1 MSYTFHVPT
10 KVLFGPGMLKKLH
23 EEKLPGKKALVVISN
38 GKSVRANGYLAALE
52 AELDAAGAVHVLF
65 DKIQANP
72 LEPTVQEGVEFGR
85 AQDVDFVVGLGGGSV
100 MDAAKAIAAV
110 IPQTDGGRV
119 WDYMAT
125 GTSGHR
131 PLAIPPLPYIAITT
145 SAGTGSEVD
154 GGAVITSPVTHEKGA
169 FFTKCPDLAIVDPEL
184 MLSVPPAFTAYQGF
198 DALFHNTEGYISKA
212 ANEMGNLVELE
223 AIRLLGKWL
232 PVAVADG
239 SNLEARTHVAF
250 ANTLGGYSM
259 ESSTCTS
266 EHAIEHALS
275 GEHQDLPHGAGL
287 IMISLAYYKTF
298 IDRHDCDAKFVDM
311 ARALGKDG
319 ADKPEDFLN
328 ALAALQKACGVDA
341 LKMSDWGIRREELP
355 GMPALARSAVGA
367 LFSVDPS
374 ELTDDDVLAILEAS
388 WR

>member
-1 MSYTFHVPT
+1 MFTFHVPT
-10 KVLFGPGMLKKLH
+10 KVLFGAGVLKKLH

-38 GKSVRANGYLAALE
+38 GKSTRTNGSLAALE
-52 AELDAAGAVHVLF
+52 AELDAAGVAHVLF

-85 AQDVDFVVGLGGGSV
+85 AEGVDFVIGLGGGSV
-100 MDAAKAIAAV
+100 MDAAKAIAAM
-110 IPQTDGGRV
+110 IPQQGGRV

-125 GTSGHR
+125 GTSEHR
-131 PLAIPPLPYIAITT
+131 PFNAPLLPFVAITT

-154 GGAVITSPVTHEKGA
+154 AGSVITSPVTHEKGA
-169 FFTKCPDLAIVDPEL
+169 FFSQCPALAVVDPAL
-184 MLSVPPAFTAYQGF
+184 MVTVPPKFTAYQGF
-198 DALFHNTEGYISKA
+198 DALFHNTEGYISKFG
-212 ANEMGNLVELE
+212 NEMGAMVELE

-239 SNLEARTHVAF
+239 ANLEARTKVAF

-259 ESSTCTS
+259 DVSTCTS

-287 IMISLAYYKTF
+287 VMISLAYYKTF
-298 IDRHDCDAKFVDM
+298 IDRGDCPEKFVEM
-311 ARALGKDG
+311 ARALGK
-319 ADKPEDFLN
+319 ADATKPADFLD

-341 LKMSDWGIRREELP
+341 LAMSDYGIRPEEFP
-355 GMPALARSAVGA
+355 GMVKLARSAVGM
-367 LFSVDPS
+367 LFSCDPS
-374 ELTDDDVLAILEAS
+374 ELSDDDVLAILRAS
-388 WR
+388 YR

>member
-1 MSYTFHVPT
+1 MFTFDVPT
-10 KVLFGPGMLKKLH
+10 KVLFGAGALKKLH
-23 EEKLPGKKALVVISN
+23 EEKLPGKKALVVVSN
-38 GKSVRANGYLAALE
+38 GKSVKANGYLAALG
-52 AELDAAGAVHVLF
+52 AELDAAGVAHVLF

-85 AQDVDFVVGLGGGSV
+85 AEGVDFVVGLGGGSV
-100 MDAAKAIAAV
+100 MDAAKTIAAM
-110 IPQTDGGRV
+110 IPQRGGRV

-125 GTSGHR
+125 GTSEHR
-131 PLAIPPLPYIAITT
+131 PLCAPLLPFVAITT

-154 GGAVITSPVTHEKGA
+154 AGAVITSPVTHEKGA
-169 FFTKCPDLAIVDPEL
+169 FFSRCPVLAVVDPEL
-184 MLSVPPAFTAYQGF
+184 MLTVPPKFTAYQGF
-198 DALFHNTEGYISKA
+198 DALFHNTEGYISKFG
-212 ANEMGNLVELE
+212 NEMGAMVELE

-239 SNLEARTHVAF
+239 ANLEARTKVAF

-259 ESSTCTS
+259 DVSTCTS

-298 IDRHDCDAKFVDM
+298 VDRGDCPEKFVEM
-311 ARALGKDG
+311 ARALGKAD
-319 ADKPEDFLN
+319 ADKPSDFLD
-328 ALAALQKACGVDA
+328 ALADLQKACGVDA
-341 LKMSDWGIRREELP
+341 LRMSNWGIQREELP
-355 GMPALARSAVGA
+355 GMAPLARKAVGM
-367 LFSVDPS
+367 LFSCDPS
-374 ELTDDDVLAILEAS
+374 ELSDADVLALLEDS

>member
-10 KVLFGPGMLKKLH
+10 KVLFGAGVLKKLH

-38 GKSVRANGYLAALE
+38 GKSTRTNGSLAALE
-52 AELDAAGAVHVLF
+52 AELDAAGVAHVLF

-85 AQDVDFVVGLGGGSV
+85 AEGADFVIGLGGGSV
-100 MDAAKAIAAV
+100 MDAAKAIAAM
-110 IPQTDGGRV
+110 IPQQGGRV

-125 GTSGHR
+125 GTSEHR
-131 PLAIPPLPYIAITT
+131 PFNAPLLPFVAITT

-154 GGAVITSPVTHEKGA
+154 AGSVITSPVTHEKGA
-169 FFTKCPDLAIVDPEL
+169 FFSQCPALAVVDPAL
-184 MLSVPPAFTAYQGF
+184 MVTVPPKFTAYQGF
-198 DALFHNTEGYISKA
+198 DALFHNTEGYISKFG
-212 ANEMGNLVELE
+212 NEMGAMVELE

-239 SNLEARTHVAF
+239 ANLEARTKVAF

-259 ESSTCTS
+259 DVSTCTS

-287 IMISLAYYKTF
+287 VMISLAYYKTF
-298 IDRHDCDAKFVDM
+298 IDRGDCPEKFVEM
-311 ARALGKDG
+311 ARALGK
-319 ADKPEDFLN
+319 ADATKPADFLD

-341 LKMSDWGIRREELP
+341 LAMSDYGIRPEEFP
-355 GMPALARSAVGA
+355 GMVKLARSAVGM
-367 LFSVDPS
+367 LFSCDPS
-374 ELTDDDVLAILEAS
+374 ELSDDDVLAILRAS
-388 WR
+388 YR

>member
-1 MSYTFHVPT
+1 MFTFHVPT
-10 KVLFGPGMLKKLH
+10 KVLFGAGVLKKLH

-38 GKSVRANGYLAALE
+38 GKSTRTNGSLAALE
-52 AELDAAGAVHVLF
+52 AELDAAGVAHVLF

-85 AQDVDFVVGLGGGSV
+85 AEGADFVIGLGGGSV
-100 MDAAKAIAAV
+100 MDAAKAIAAM
-110 IPQTDGGRV
+110 IPQQGGRV

-125 GTSGHR
+125 GTSEHR
-131 PLAIPPLPYIAITT
+131 PFNAPLLPFVAITT

-154 GGAVITSPVTHEKGA
+154 AGSVITSPVTHEKGA
-169 FFTKCPDLAIVDPEL
+169 FFSQCPALAVVDPEL
-184 MLSVPPAFTAYQGF
+184 MLTVPPKFTAYQGF
-198 DALFHNTEGYISKA
+198 DALFHNTEGYISKFG
-212 ANEMGNLVELE
+212 NEMGAMVELE

-239 SNLEARTHVAF
+239 KNLEARTKVAF

-259 ESSTCTS
+259 DVSTCTS

-287 IMISLAYYKTF
+287 VMISLAYYKTF
-298 IDRHDCDAKFVDM
+298 IDRGDCPEKFVEM
-311 ARALGKDG
+311 ARALGK
-319 ADKPEDFLN
+319 ADATKPADFLD

-341 LKMSDWGIRREELP
+341 LAMSDYGIRPEEFP
-355 GMPALARSAVGA
+355 GMVKLARSAVGM
-367 LFSVDPS
+367 LFSCDPS
-374 ELTDDDVLAILEAS
+374 ELSDDDVLAILRAS
-388 WR
+388 YR

>member
-1 MSYTFHVPT
+1 MFTFHVPT
-10 KVLFGPGMLKKLH
+10 KVLFGPGVLKKLH

-38 GKSVRANGYLAALE
+38 GKSTRTNGSLAALE
-52 AELDAAGAVHVLF
+52 AELDAAGVAHVLF

-85 AQDVDFVVGLGGGSV
+85 AQGVDFVVGLGGGSV
-100 MDAAKAIAAV
+100 MDAAKAIAAM
-110 IPQTDGGRV
+110 IPQQGGRV

-125 GTSGHR
+125 GTSEHR
-131 PLAIPPLPYIAITT
+131 PFNAPLLPFVAITT

-154 GGAVITSPVTHEKGA
+154 AGSVITSPVTHEKGA
-169 FFTKCPDLAIVDPEL
+169 FFSQCPALAVVDPEL
-184 MLSVPPAFTAYQGF
+184 MLTVPPKFTAYQGF
-198 DALFHNTEGYISKA
+198 DALFHNTEGYISKFG
-212 ANEMGNLVELE
+212 NEMGAMVELE

-239 SNLEARTHVAF
+239 KNLEARTKVAF

-259 ESSTCTS
+259 DVSTCTS

-298 IDRHDCDAKFVDM
+298 IDRGDCPEKFVEM
-311 ARALGKDG
+311 ARALGK
-319 ADKPEDFLN
+319 ADATKPADFLD

-341 LKMSDWGIRREELP
+341 LAMSDYGIQTEEFP
-355 GMPALARSAVGA
+355 GMVKLARSAVGM
-367 LFSVDPS
+367 LFSCDPS
-374 ELTDDDVLAILEAS
+374 ELSDDDVLAILRAS
-388 WR
+388 YR

>member
-10 KVLFGPGMLKKLH
+10 KVLFGAGVLKKLH

-38 GKSVRANGYLAALE
+38 GKSTRTNGSLAALE
-52 AELDAAGAVHVLF
+52 AELDAAGVAHVLF

-85 AQDVDFVVGLGGGSV
+85 AEGVDFVIGLGGGSV
-100 MDAAKAIAAV
+100 MDAAKAIAAM
-110 IPQTDGGRV
+110 IPQQGGRV

-125 GTSGHR
+125 GTSEHR
-131 PLAIPPLPYIAITT
+131 PFNAPLLPFVAITT

-154 GGAVITSPVTHEKGA
+154 AGSVITSPVTHEKGA
-169 FFTKCPDLAIVDPEL
+169 FFSQCPALAVVDPAL
-184 MLSVPPAFTAYQGF
+184 MVTVPPKFTAYQGF
-198 DALFHNTEGYISKA
+198 DALFHNTEGYISKFG
-212 ANEMGNLVELE
+212 NEMGAMVELE

-239 SNLEARTHVAF
+239 KNLEARTKVAF

-259 ESSTCTS
+259 DVSTCTS

-287 IMISLAYYKTF
+287 VMISLAYYKTF
-298 IDRHDCDAKFVDM
+298 IDRGDCPEKFIEM
-311 ARALGKDG
+311 ARALGK
-319 ADKPEDFLN
+319 ADATKPADFLD
-328 ALAALQKACGVDA
+328 ALAALQKACGVDV
-341 LKMSDWGIRREELP
+341 LKMSDWGIREEELP
-355 GMPALARSAVGA
+355 GMAPLARKAVGM
-367 LFSVDPS
+367 LFSCDPS
-374 ELTDDDVLAILEAS
+374 ELSDDDVLAILRAS
-388 WR
+388 WK

>member
-1 MSYTFHVPT
+1 MFTFHVPT
-10 KVLFGPGMLKKLH
+10 KVLFGPGVLKKLH

-38 GKSVRANGYLAALE
+38 GKSTRTNGSLAALE
-52 AELDAAGAVHVLF
+52 AELDAAGVAHVLF

-85 AQDVDFVVGLGGGSV
+85 AEGVDFVIGLGGGSV
-100 MDAAKAIAAV
+100 MDAAKAIAAM
-110 IPQTDGGRV
+110 IPQQGGRV

-125 GTSGHR
+125 GTSEHR
-131 PLAIPPLPYIAITT
+131 PFNAPLLPFVAITT

-154 GGAVITSPVTHEKGA
+154 AGSVITSPVTHEKGA
-169 FFTKCPDLAIVDPEL
+169 FFSQCPALAVVDPAL
-184 MLSVPPAFTAYQGF
+184 MLTVPPKFTAYQGF
-198 DALFHNTEGYISKA
+198 DALFHNTEGYISRFG
-212 ANEMGNLVELE
+212 NEMGAMVELE

-239 SNLEARTHVAF
+239 ANLEARTKVAF

-259 ESSTCTS
+259 DVSTCTS

-287 IMISLAYYKTF
+287 VMISLAYYKTF
-298 IDRHDCDAKFVDM
+298 IDRGDCPEKFVEM
-311 ARALGKDG
+311 ARALGK
-319 ADKPEDFLN
+319 ADATKPADFLD

-341 LKMSDWGIRREELP
+341 LAMSDYGIRPEEFP
-355 GMPALARSAVGA
+355 GMVKLARSAVGM
-367 LFSVDPS
+367 LFSCDPS
-374 ELTDDDVLAILEAS
+374 ELSDDDVLAILRAS
-388 WR
+388 YR

>member
-10 KVLFGPGMLKKLH
+10 KVLFGAGVLKKLH

-52 AELDAAGAVHVLF
+52 AELDAAGVAHVLF

-85 AQDVDFVVGLGGGSV
+85 AACVDFVVALGGGSV

-110 IPQTDGGRV
+110 IPQQGGRV

-125 GTSGHR
+125 GTSEHR
-131 PLAIPPLPYIAITT
+131 PFNAPLLPFVAITT

-154 GGAVITSPVTHEKGA
+154 AGSVITSPVTHEKGA
-169 FFTKCPDLAIVDPEL
+169 FFSQCPALAVVDPEL
-184 MLSVPPAFTAYQGF
+184 MVTVPPKFTAYQGF
-198 DALFHNTEGYISKA
+198 DALFHNTEGYISKFG
-212 ANEMGNLVELE
+212 NEMGAMVELE

-239 SNLEARTHVAF
+239 ANLEARTKVAF

-259 ESSTCTS
+259 DVSTCTS

-275 GEHQDLPHGAGL
+275 GEHQNLPHGAGL
-287 IMISLAYYKTF
+287 VMISLAYYKTF
-298 IDRHDCDAKFVDM
+298 IDRGDCPEKFIEM
-311 ARALGKDG
+311 ARALGK
-319 ADKPEDFLN
+319 ADATKPADFLD

-341 LKMSDWGIRREELP
+341 LAMSDYGIRPEEFP
-355 GMPALARSAVGA
+355 GMVKLARSAVGM
-367 LFSVDPS
+367 LFSCDPS
-374 ELTDDDVLAILEAS
+374 ELSDDDVLAILRAS
-388 WR
+388 YR

>member
-10 KVLFGPGMLKKLH
+10 KVLFGAGVLKKLH

-52 AELDAAGAVHVLF
+52 AELDAAGVAHVLF
-65 DKIQANP
+65 DKVQANP

-85 AQDVDFVVGLGGGSV
+85 AACVDFVVALGGGSV

-110 IPQTDGGRV
+110 IPQQGGRV

-125 GTSGHR
+125 GTSEHR
-131 PLAIPPLPYIAITT
+131 PFNAPLLPFVAITT

-154 GGAVITSPVTHEKGA
+154 AGSVITSPVTHEKGA
-169 FFTKCPDLAIVDPEL
+169 FFSQCPALAVVDPEL
-184 MLSVPPAFTAYQGF
+184 MVTVPPKFTAYQGF
-198 DALFHNTEGYISKA
+198 DALFHNTEGYISKFG
-212 ANEMGNLVELE
+212 NEMGAMVELE

-239 SNLEARTHVAF
+239 KNLEARTKVAF

-259 ESSTCTS
+259 DVSTCTS

-275 GEHQDLPHGAGL
+275 GEHQNLPHGAGL
-287 IMISLAYYKTF
+287 VMISLAYYKTF
-298 IDRHDCDAKFVDM
+298 IDRGDCPEKFIEM
-311 ARALGKDG
+311 ARALGK
-319 ADKPEDFLN
+319 ADATKPADFLD

-341 LKMSDWGIRREELP
+341 LAMSDYGIRPEEFP
-355 GMPALARSAVGA
+355 GMVKLARSAVGM
-367 LFSVDPS
+367 LFSCDPS
-374 ELTDDDVLAILEAS
+374 ELSDDDVLAILRAS
-388 WR
+388 YR

>member
-1 MSYTFHVPT
+1 MFTFHVPT
-10 KVLFGPGMLKKLH
+10 KVLFGAGVLKKLH

-38 GKSVRANGYLAALE
+38 GKSTRTNGSLAALE
-52 AELDAAGAVHVLF
+52 AELDAAGVAHVLF

-85 AQDVDFVVGLGGGSV
+85 AEGVDFVVGLGGGSV
-100 MDAAKAIAAV
+100 MDAAKAIAAM
-110 IPQTDGGRV
+110 IPQQGGRV

-125 GTSGHR
+125 GTSEHR
-131 PLAIPPLPYIAITT
+131 PFNAPLLPFVAITT

-154 GGAVITSPVTHEKGA
+154 AGSVITSPVTHEKGA
-169 FFTKCPDLAIVDPEL
+169 FFSQCPALAVVDPAL
-184 MLSVPPAFTAYQGF
+184 MVTVPPKFTAYQGF
-198 DALFHNTEGYISKA
+198 DALFHNTEGYISKFG
-212 ANEMGNLVELE
+212 NEMGAMVELE

-239 SNLEARTHVAF
+239 KNLEARTKVAF

-259 ESSTCTS
+259 DVSTCTS

-287 IMISLAYYKTF
+287 VMISLAYYKTF
-298 IDRHDCDAKFVDM
+298 IDRGDCPEKFVEM
-311 ARALGKDG
+311 ARALGK
-319 ADKPEDFLN
+319 ADATKPADFLD

-341 LKMSDWGIRREELP
+341 LAMSDYGIRPEEFP
-355 GMPALARSAVGA
+355 GMVKLARSAVGM
-367 LFSVDPS
+367 LFSCDPS
-374 ELTDDDVLAILEAS
+374 ELSDDDVLAILRAS
-388 WR
+388 YR

>member
-1 MSYTFHVPT
+1 MFTFHVPT
-10 KVLFGPGMLKKLH
+10 KVLFGAGVLKKLH

-38 GKSVRANGYLAALE
+38 GKSTRTNGSLAALE
-52 AELDAAGAVHVLF
+52 AELDAAGVAHVLF

-85 AQDVDFVVGLGGGSV
+85 AEGVDFVIGLGGGSV
-100 MDAAKAIAAV
+100 MDAAKAIAAM
-110 IPQTDGGRV
+110 IPQQGGRV

-125 GTSGHR
+125 GTSEHR
-131 PLAIPPLPYIAITT
+131 PFNAPLLPFVAITT

-154 GGAVITSPVTHEKGA
+154 AGSVITSPVTHEKGA
-169 FFTKCPDLAIVDPEL
+169 FFSQCPALAVVDPAL
-184 MLSVPPAFTAYQGF
+184 MVTVPPKFTAYQGF
-198 DALFHNTEGYISKA
+198 DALFHNTEGYISKFG
-212 ANEMGNLVELE
+212 NEMGAMVELE

-239 SNLEARTHVAF
+239 KNLEARTKVAF

-259 ESSTCTS
+259 DVSTCTS

-287 IMISLAYYKTF
+287 VMISLAYYKTF
-298 IDRHDCDAKFVDM
+298 IDRGDCPEKFVEM
-311 ARALGKDG
+311 ARALGK
-319 ADKPEDFLN
+319 ADATKPADFLD

-341 LKMSDWGIRREELP
+341 LAMSDYGIRPEEFP
-355 GMPALARSAVGA
+355 GMVKLARSAVGM
-367 LFSVDPS
+367 LFSCDPS
-374 ELTDDDVLAILEAS
+374 ALSDDDVLAILRAS
-388 WR
+388 YR

>member
-10 KVLFGPGMLKKLH
+10 KVLFGAGVLKKLH

-38 GKSVRANGYLAALE
+38 GKSTRTNGSLAALE
-52 AELDAAGAVHVLF
+52 AELDAAGVAHVLF

-85 AQDVDFVVGLGGGSV
+85 AQGVDFVIGLGGGSV
-100 MDAAKAIAAV
+100 MDAAKAIAAM
-110 IPQTDGGRV
+110 IPQQGGRV

-125 GTSGHR
+125 GTSEHR
-131 PLAIPPLPYIAITT
+131 PFNAPLLPFVAITT

-154 GGAVITSPVTHEKGA
+154 AGSVITSPVTHEKGA
-169 FFTKCPDLAIVDPEL
+169 FFSQCPALAVVDPAL
-184 MLSVPPAFTAYQGF
+184 MVTVPPKFTAYQGF
-198 DALFHNTEGYISKA
+198 DALFHNTEGYISKFG
-212 ANEMGNLVELE
+212 NEMGAMVELE

-239 SNLEARTHVAF
+239 KNLEARTKVAF

-259 ESSTCTS
+259 DVSTCTS

-287 IMISLAYYKTF
+287 VMISLAYYKTF
-298 IDRHDCDAKFVDM
+298 IDRGDCPEKFVEM
-311 ARALGKDG
+311 ARALGK
-319 ADKPEDFLN
+319 ADATKPADFLD

-341 LKMSDWGIRREELP
+341 LAMSDYGIREEEFP
-355 GMPALARSAVGA
+355 GMVKLARSAVGM
-367 LFSVDPS
+367 LFSCDPS
-374 ELTDDDVLAILEAS
+374 ELSDDDVLAILRAS
-388 WR
+388 YR

>member
-10 KVLFGPGMLKKLH
+10 KVLFGAGVLKKLH

-38 GKSVRANGYLAALE
+38 GKSTRTNGSLAALE
-52 AELDAAGAVHVLF
+52 AELDAAGVAHVLF

-85 AQDVDFVVGLGGGSV
+85 AEGVDFVIGLGGGSV
-100 MDAAKAIAAV
+100 MDAAKAIAAM
-110 IPQTDGGRV
+110 IPQQGGRV

-125 GTSGHR
+125 GTSEHR
-131 PLAIPPLPYIAITT
+131 PFNAPLLPFVAITT

-154 GGAVITSPVTHEKGA
+154 AGSVITSPVTHEKGA
-169 FFTKCPDLAIVDPEL
+169 FFSQCPALAVVDPAL
-184 MLSVPPAFTAYQGF
+184 MVTVPPKFTAYQGF
-198 DALFHNTEGYISKA
+198 DALFHNTEGYISKFG
-212 ANEMGNLVELE
+212 NEMGAMVELE

-239 SNLEARTHVAF
+239 ANLEARTKVAF

-259 ESSTCTS
+259 DVSTCTS

-287 IMISLAYYKTF
+287 VMISLAYYKTF
-298 IDRHDCDAKFVDM
+298 IDRGDCPEKFVEM
-311 ARALGKDG
+311 ARALGK
-319 ADKPEDFLN
+319 ADATKPADFLD

-341 LKMSDWGIRREELP
+341 LKMSDWGIREEELP
-355 GMPALARSAVGA
+355 GMAPLARSAVGM
-367 LFSVDPS
+367 LFSCDPS
-374 ELTDDDVLAILEAS
+374 ELSDDDVLAILRAS
-388 WR
+388 YR

>member
-10 KVLFGPGMLKKLH
+10 KVLFGADVLKKLH

-52 AELDAAGAVHVLF
+52 AELDAAGVAHVLF

-85 AQDVDFVVGLGGGSV
+85 AQGVDFVVGLGGGSV
-100 MDAAKAIAAV
+100 MDAAKAIAAM
-110 IPQTDGGRV
+110 IPQQGGRV

-125 GTSGHR
+125 GTSEHR
-131 PLAIPPLPYIAITT
+131 PFNAPLLPFVAITT

-154 GGAVITSPVTHEKGA
+154 AGSVITSPVTHEKGA
-169 FFTKCPDLAIVDPEL
+169 FFSQCPALAVVDPAL
-184 MLSVPPAFTAYQGF
+184 MVTVPPKFTAYQGF
-198 DALFHNTEGYISKA
+198 DALFHNTEGYISQFG
-212 ANEMGNLVELE
+212 NEMGAMVELE
-223 AIRLLGKWL
+223 ASRLLGKWL

-239 SNLEARTHVAF
+239 KNLEARTKVAF

-259 ESSTCTS
+259 DVSTCTS

-287 IMISLAYYKTF
+287 VMISLAYYKTF
-298 IDRHDCDAKFVDM
+298 IDRGDCPEKFVEM
-311 ARALGKDG
+311 ARALGK
-319 ADKPEDFLN
+319 ADATKPADFLD

-341 LKMSDWGIRREELP
+341 LAMSDYGIRPEEFP
-355 GMPALARSAVGA
+355 GMVKLARSAVGM
-367 LFSVDPS
+367 LFSCDPS
-374 ELTDDDVLAILEAS
+374 ELSDDDVLAILRAS
-388 WR
+388 YR

>member
-10 KVLFGPGMLKKLH
+10 KVLFGAGVLKKLH

-38 GKSVRANGYLAALE
+38 GKSTRTNGSLAALE
-52 AELDAAGAVHVLF
+52 AELDAAGVAHVLF

-85 AQDVDFVVGLGGGSV
+85 AQGVDFVVGLGGGSV
-100 MDAAKAIAAV
+100 MDAAKAIAAM
-110 IPQTDGGRV
+110 IPQQGGRV

-125 GTSGHR
+125 GTSEHR
-131 PLAIPPLPYIAITT
+131 PFNAPLLPFVAITT

-154 GGAVITSPVTHEKGA
+154 AGSVITSPVTHEKGA
-169 FFTKCPDLAIVDPEL
+169 FFSQCPALAVVDPAL
-184 MLSVPPAFTAYQGF
+184 MVTVPPKFTAYQGF
-198 DALFHNTEGYISKA
+198 DALFHNTEGYISKFG
-212 ANEMGNLVELE
+212 NEMGAMVELE

-239 SNLEARTHVAF
+239 KNLEARTKVAF

-259 ESSTCTS
+259 DVSTCTS

-287 IMISLAYYKTF
+287 VMISLAYYKTF
-298 IDRHDCDAKFVDM
+298 IDRGDCPEKFVEM
-311 ARALGKDG
+311 ARALGK
-319 ADKPEDFLN
+319 ADATKPADFLD

-341 LKMSDWGIRREELP
+341 LAMSDYGIRPEEFP
-355 GMPALARSAVGA
+355 GMVKLARSAVGM
-367 LFSVDPS
+367 LFSCDPS
-374 ELTDDDVLAILEAS
+374 ELSDDDVLAILRAS
-388 WR
+388 YR

>member
-1 MSYTFHVPT
+1 MFTFHVPT
-10 KVLFGPGMLKKLH
+10 KVLFGAGVLKKLH

-38 GKSVRANGYLAALE
+38 GKSTRTNGSLAALE
-52 AELDAAGAVHVLF
+52 AELDAAGVAHVLF

-85 AQDVDFVVGLGGGSV
+85 AEGVDFVIGLGGGSV
-100 MDAAKAIAAV
+100 MDAAKAIAAM
-110 IPQTDGGRV
+110 IPQQGGRV

-125 GTSGHR
+125 GTSEHR
-131 PLAIPPLPYIAITT
+131 PFNAPLLPFVAITT

-154 GGAVITSPVTHEKGA
+154 AGSVITSPVTHEKGA
-169 FFTKCPDLAIVDPEL
+169 FFSQCPALAVVDPAL
-184 MLSVPPAFTAYQGF
+184 MVTVPPKFTAYQGF
-198 DALFHNTEGYISKA
+198 DALFHNTEGYISKFG
-212 ANEMGNLVELE
+212 NEMGAMVELE

-239 SNLEARTHVAF
+239 ANLEARTKVAF

-259 ESSTCTS
+259 DVSTCTS

-287 IMISLAYYKTF
+287 VMISLAYYKTF
-298 IDRHDCDAKFVDM
+298 IDRGDCPEKFVEM
-311 ARALGKDG
+311 ARALGK
-319 ADKPEDFLN
+319 ADATKPADFLD

-341 LKMSDWGIRREELP
+341 LAMSDYGIREEEFP
-355 GMPALARSAVGA
+355 GMVKLARSAVGM
-367 LFSVDPS
+367 LFSCEPS
-374 ELTDDDVLAILEAS
+374 ELSDDDVLAILRAS
-388 WR
+388 YR

>member
-10 KVLFGPGMLKKLH
+10 KVLFGAGVLKKLH

-38 GKSVRANGYLAALE
+38 GKSTRTNGSLAALE
-52 AELDAAGAVHVLF
+52 AELDAAGVAHVLF

-85 AQDVDFVVGLGGGSV
+85 AQGVDFVVGLGGGSV
-100 MDAAKAIAAV
+100 MDAAKAIAAM
-110 IPQTDGGRV
+110 IPQQGGRV

-125 GTSGHR
+125 GTSEHR
-131 PLAIPPLPYIAITT
+131 PFNAPLLPFVAITT

-154 GGAVITSPVTHEKGA
+154 AGSVITSPVTHEKGA
-169 FFTKCPDLAIVDPEL
+169 FFSQCPALAVVDPAL
-184 MLSVPPAFTAYQGF
+184 MVTVPPKFTAYQGF
-198 DALFHNTEGYISKA
+198 DALFHNTEGYISKFG
-212 ANEMGNLVELE
+212 NEMGAMVELE

-239 SNLEARTHVAF
+239 KNLEARTKVAF

-259 ESSTCTS
+259 DVSTCTS

-287 IMISLAYYKTF
+287 VMISLAYYKTF
-298 IDRHDCDAKFVDM
+298 IDRGDCPEKFVEM
-311 ARALGKDG
+311 ARALGK
-319 ADKPEDFLN
+319 ADATKPSDFLD

-341 LKMSDWGIRREELP
+341 LAMSDYGIRPEEFP
-355 GMPALARSAVGA
+355 GMVKLARSAVGM
-367 LFSVDPS
+367 LFSCDPS
-374 ELTDDDVLAILEAS
+374 ELSDDDVLAILRAS
-388 WR
+388 YR

>member
-1 MSYTFHVPT
+1 MSYTFNVPT
-10 KVLFGPGMLKKLH
+10 KVLFGAGALKKLH

-38 GKSVRANGYLAALE
+38 GKSTRTNGSLAALE
-52 AELDAAGAVHVLF
+52 AELDAAGVAHVLF

-85 AQDVDFVVGLGGGSV
+85 AEGVDFVIGLGGGSV
-100 MDAAKAIAAV
+100 MDAAKAIAAM
-110 IPQTDGGRV
+110 IPQQGGRV

-125 GTSGHR
+125 GTSEHR
-131 PLAIPPLPYIAITT
+131 PFNAPLLPFVAITT

-154 GGAVITSPVTHEKGA
+154 AGSVITSPVTHEKGA
-169 FFTKCPDLAIVDPEL
+169 FFSQCPALAVVDPAL
-184 MLSVPPAFTAYQGF
+184 MVTVPPKFTAYQGF
-198 DALFHNTEGYISKA
+198 DALFHNTEGYISKFG
-212 ANEMGNLVELE
+212 NEMGAMVELE

-239 SNLEARTHVAF
+239 KNLEARTKVAF

-259 ESSTCTS
+259 DVSTCTS

-287 IMISLAYYKTF
+287 VMISLAYYKTF
-298 IDRHDCDAKFVDM
+298 IDRGDCPEKFVEM
-311 ARALGKDG
+311 ARALGK
-319 ADKPEDFLN
+319 ADATKPADFLD

-341 LKMSDWGIRREELP
+341 LAMSDYGIRPEEFP
-355 GMPALARSAVGA
+355 GMVKLARSAVGM
-367 LFSVDPS
+367 LFSCDPS
-374 ELTDDDVLAILEAS
+374 ELSDDDVLAILRAS
-388 WR
+388 YR

>member
-1 MSYTFHVPT
+1 MFTFHVPT
-10 KVLFGPGMLKKLH
+10 KVLFGADVLKKLH

-38 GKSVRANGYLAALE
+38 GKSTRTNGSLAALE
-52 AELDAAGAVHVLF
+52 AELDAAGVAHVLF

-85 AQDVDFVVGLGGGSV
+85 AQGVDFVVGLGGGSV
-100 MDAAKAIAAV
+100 MDAAKAIAAM
-110 IPQTDGGRV
+110 IPQQGGRV

-125 GTSGHR
+125 GTSEHR
-131 PLAIPPLPYIAITT
+131 PFNAPLLPFVAITT

-154 GGAVITSPVTHEKGA
+154 AGSVITSPVTHEKGA
-169 FFTKCPDLAIVDPEL
+169 LFSQCPALAVVDPEL
-184 MLSVPPAFTAYQGF
+184 MLSVPPKFTAYQGF
-198 DALFHNTEGYISKA
+198 DALFHNTEGYISKV
-212 ANEMGNLVELE
+212 ANEMGAMVELE

-239 SNLEARTHVAF
+239 KNLEARTKVAF

-259 ESSTCTS
+259 DVSTCTS

-287 IMISLAYYKTF
+287 VMISLAYYKTF
-298 IDRHDCDAKFVDM
+298 IDRGDCPEKFVEM
-311 ARALGKDG
+311 ARALGK
-319 ADKPEDFLN
+319 ADATKPADFLD

-341 LKMSDWGIRREELP
+341 LAMSDYGIRPEEFP
-355 GMPALARSAVGA
+355 GMVKLARSAVGM
-367 LFSVDPS
+367 LFSCDPS
-374 ELTDDDVLAILEAS
+374 ELSDDDVLAILRAS
-388 WR
+388 YR

>member
-10 KVLFGPGMLKKLH
+10 KVLFGAGVLKKLH

-38 GKSVRANGYLAALE
+38 GKSTRTNGSLAALE
-52 AELDAAGAVHVLF
+52 AELDAAGVAHVLF

-85 AQDVDFVVGLGGGSV
+85 AQGVDFVVGLGGGSV
-100 MDAAKAIAAV
+100 MDAAKAIAAM
-110 IPQTDGGRV
+110 IPQQGGRV

-125 GTSGHR
+125 GTSEHR
-131 PLAIPPLPYIAITT
+131 PFNAPLLPFVAITT

-154 GGAVITSPVTHEKGA
+154 AGSVITSPVTHEKGA
-169 FFTKCPDLAIVDPEL
+169 FFSQCPALAVVDPAL
-184 MLSVPPAFTAYQGF
+184 MVTVPPKFTAYQGF
-198 DALFHNTEGYISKA
+198 DALFHNTEGYISKFG
-212 ANEMGNLVELE
+212 NEMGAMVELE

-239 SNLEARTHVAF
+239 KNLEARTKVAF

-259 ESSTCTS
+259 DVSTCTS

-287 IMISLAYYKTF
+287 VMISLAYYKTF
-298 IDRHDCDAKFVDM
+298 IDRGDCPEKFVEM
-311 ARALGKDG
+311 ARALGK
-319 ADKPEDFLN
+319 ADATKPADFLD

-341 LKMSDWGIRREELP
+341 LAMSDYGIREEEFP
-355 GMPALARSAVGA
+355 GMVKLARSAVGM
-367 LFSVDPS
+367 LFSCDPS
-374 ELTDDDVLAILEAS
+374 ELSDDDVLAILRDS
-388 WR
+388 WK

>member
-10 KVLFGPGMLKKLH
+10 KVLFGAGVLKKLH

-38 GKSVRANGYLAALE
+38 GKSTRTNGSLAALE
-52 AELDAAGAVHVLF
+52 AELDAAGVAHVLF

-85 AQDVDFVVGLGGGSV
+85 AEGVDFVIGLGGGSV
-100 MDAAKAIAAV
+100 MDAAKAIAAM
-110 IPQTDGGRV
+110 IPQQGGRV

-125 GTSGHR
+125 GTSEHR
-131 PLAIPPLPYIAITT
+131 PFNAPLLPFVAITT

-154 GGAVITSPVTHEKGA
+154 AGSVITSPVTHEKGA
-169 FFTKCPDLAIVDPEL
+169 FFSQCPALAVVDPAL
-184 MLSVPPAFTAYQGF
+184 MVTVPPKFTAYQGF
-198 DALFHNTEGYISKA
+198 DALFHNTEGYISKFG
-212 ANEMGNLVELE
+212 NEMGAMVELE

-239 SNLEARTHVAF
+239 KNLEARTKVAF

-259 ESSTCTS
+259 DVSTCTS

-287 IMISLAYYKTF
+287 VMISLAYYKTF
-298 IDRHDCDAKFVDM
+298 IDRGDCPEKFVEM
-311 ARALGKDG
+311 ARALGK
-319 ADKPEDFLN
+319 ADATKPADFLD

-341 LKMSDWGIRREELP
+341 LAMSDYGIRPEEFP
-355 GMPALARSAVGA
+355 GMVKLARKAVGM
-367 LFSVDPS
+367 LFSCDPS
-374 ELTDDDVLAILEAS
+374 ELSDDDVLAILRAS
-388 WR
+388 YR

>member
-10 KVLFGPGMLKKLH
+10 KVLFGAGVLKKLH
-23 EEKLPGKKALVVISN
+23 EEKLPGKKALVVISS
-38 GKSVRANGYLAALE
+38 GKSVRAGGYLAALE
-52 AELDAAGAVHVLF
+52 AELDAAGVEHVLF
-65 DKIQANP
+65 DRIQANP

-85 AQDVDFVVGLGGGSV
+85 AAGVDFVVGLGGGSV

-110 IPQTDGGRV
+110 IPQQGGRV

-125 GTSGHR
+125 GTSEHR
-131 PLAIPPLPYIAITT
+131 PFNAPMLPFVAITT

-154 GGAVITSPVTHEKGA
+154 AGSVITSPVTHEKGA
-169 FFTKCPDLAIVDPEL
+169 LFSQCPALAVVDPAL
-184 MLSVPPAFTAYQGF
+184 MLTVPPKFTAYQGF
-198 DALFHNTEGYISKA
+198 DALFHNTEGYISKFG
-212 ANEMGNLVELE
+212 NEMGAMVELE

-239 SNLEARTHVAF
+239 SNLEARTKVAF

-259 ESSTCTS
+259 DVSTCTS

-298 IDRHDCDAKFVDM
+298 VDRGNCPEKFVEM
-311 ARALGKDG
+311 ARALGK
-319 ADKPEDFLN
+319 ADAAKPSDFLD
-328 ALAALQKACGVDA
+328 ALADLQKACGVDA
-341 LKMSDWGIRREELP
+341 LKMSDWGIREEELP
-355 GMPALARSAVGA
+355 GMAPLARKAVGM
-367 LFSVDPS
+367 LFSCDPS
-374 ELTDDDVLAILEAS
+374 ELSDDDVLAILRAS
-388 WR
+388 YR

>member
-10 KVLFGPGMLKKLH
+10 KVLFGAGVLKKLH
-23 EEKLPGKKALVVISN
+23 EEKIPGKKALVVISN
-38 GKSVRANGYLAALE
+38 GKSTRTNGSLAALE
-52 AELDAAGAVHVLF
+52 AELDAAGVAHVLF

-85 AQDVDFVVGLGGGSV
+85 AEGVDFVIGLGGGSV
-100 MDAAKAIAAV
+100 MDAAKAIAAM
-110 IPQTDGGRV
+110 IPQQGGRV

-125 GTSGHR
+125 GTSEHR
-131 PLAIPPLPYIAITT
+131 PFNAPLLPFVAITT

-154 GGAVITSPVTHEKGA
+154 AGSVITSPVTHEKGA
-169 FFTKCPDLAIVDPEL
+169 FFSQCPALAVVDPAL
-184 MLSVPPAFTAYQGF
+184 MLTVPPKFTAYQGF
-198 DALFHNTEGYISKA
+198 DALFHNTEGYISKFG
-212 ANEMGNLVELE
+212 NEMGAMVELE

-239 SNLEARTHVAF
+239 KNLEARTKVAF

-259 ESSTCTS
+259 DVSTCTS

-287 IMISLAYYKTF
+287 VMISLAYYKTF
-298 IDRHDCDAKFVDM
+298 IDRGDCPEKFVEM
-311 ARALGKDG
+311 ARALGK
-319 ADKPEDFLN
+319 ADATKPADFLD

-341 LKMSDWGIRREELP
+341 LAMSDYGIRPEEFP
-355 GMPALARSAVGA
+355 GMVKLARSAVGM
-367 LFSVDPS
+367 LFSCDPS
-374 ELTDDDVLAILEAS
+374 ELSDDDVLAILRAS
-388 WR
+388 YR

>member
-10 KVLFGPGMLKKLH
+10 KVLFGAGVLKKLH

-38 GKSVRANGYLAALE
+38 GKSTRTNGSLAALE
-52 AELDAAGAVHVLF
+52 AELDAAGVAHVLF

-85 AQDVDFVVGLGGGSV
+85 AEGVDFVIGLGGGSV
-100 MDAAKAIAAV
+100 MDAAKAIAAM
-110 IPQTDGGRV
+110 IPQQGGRV

-125 GTSGHR
+125 GTSEHR
-131 PLAIPPLPYIAITT
+131 PFNAPLLPFVAITT

-154 GGAVITSPVTHEKGA
+154 AGSVITSPVTHEKGA
-169 FFTKCPDLAIVDPEL
+169 FFSQCPALAVVDPAL
-184 MLSVPPAFTAYQGF
+184 MLTVPPKFTAYQGF
-198 DALFHNTEGYISKA
+198 DALFHNTEGYISKFG
-212 ANEMGNLVELE
+212 NEMGAMVELE

-239 SNLEARTHVAF
+239 ANLEARTKVAF

-259 ESSTCTS
+259 DVSTCTS

-287 IMISLAYYKTF
+287 VMISLAYYKTF
-298 IDRHDCDAKFVDM
+298 IDRGDCPEKFVEM
-311 ARALGKDG
+311 ARALGK
-319 ADKPEDFLN
+319 ADATKPSDFLD

-341 LKMSDWGIRREELP
+341 LRMSDWGIREEELP
-355 GMPALARSAVGA
+355 GMAPLARKAVGM
-367 LFSVDPS
+367 LFSCDPS
-374 ELTDDDVLAILEAS
+374 ELSDDDVLAILRAS
-388 WR
+388 YR

>member
-1 MSYTFHVPT
+1 MFTFHVPT
-10 KVLFGPGMLKKLH
+10 KVLFGAGVLKKLH

-38 GKSVRANGYLAALE
+38 GKSTRTNGSLAALE
-52 AELDAAGAVHVLF
+52 AELDAAGVAHVLF

-85 AQDVDFVVGLGGGSV
+85 AQGVDFVVGLGGGSV
-100 MDAAKAIAAV
+100 MDAAKAIAAM
-110 IPQTDGGRV
+110 IPQQGGRV

-125 GTSGHR
+125 GTSEHR
-131 PLAIPPLPYIAITT
+131 PFNAPLLPFVAITT

-154 GGAVITSPVTHEKGA
+154 AGSVITSPVTHEKGA
-169 FFTKCPDLAIVDPEL
+169 LFSQCPALAIVDPEL
-184 MLSVPPAFTAYQGF
+184 MLSVPPKFTAYQGF
-198 DALFHNTEGYISKA
+198 DALFHNTEGYISKFG
-212 ANEMGNLVELE
+212 NEMGAMVELE

-239 SNLEARTHVAF
+239 ANLEARTKVAF

-259 ESSTCTS
+259 DVSTCTS

-287 IMISLAYYKTF
+287 VMISLAYYKTF
-298 IDRHDCDAKFVDM
+298 IDRGDCPEKFVEM
-311 ARALGKDG
+311 ARALGK
-319 ADKPEDFLN
+319 ADATKPADFLD

-341 LKMSDWGIRREELP
+341 LAMSDYGIRPEEFP
-355 GMPALARSAVGA
+355 GMVKLARSAVGM
-367 LFSVDPS
+367 LFSCDPS
-374 ELTDDDVLAILEAS
+374 ELSDDDVLAILRAS
-388 WR
+388 YR

>member
-10 KVLFGPGMLKKLH
+10 KVLFGAGVLKKLH

-38 GKSVRANGYLAALE
+38 GKSTRTNGSLAALE
-52 AELDAAGAVHVLF
+52 AELDAAGVAHVLF

-85 AQDVDFVVGLGGGSV
+85 AEGVDFVIGLGGGSV
-100 MDAAKAIAAV
+100 MDAAKAIAAM
-110 IPQTDGGRV
+110 IPQQGGRV

-125 GTSGHR
+125 GTSEHR
-131 PLAIPPLPYIAITT
+131 PFNAPLLPFVAITT

-154 GGAVITSPVTHEKGA
+154 AGSVITSPVTHEKGA
-169 FFTKCPDLAIVDPEL
+169 FFSQCPALAVVDPAL
-184 MLSVPPAFTAYQGF
+184 MVTVPPKFTAYQGF
-198 DALFHNTEGYISKA
+198 DALFHNTEGYISKFG
-212 ANEMGNLVELE
+212 NEMGAMVELE

-239 SNLEARTHVAF
+239 KNLEARTKVAF

-259 ESSTCTS
+259 DVSTCTS

-287 IMISLAYYKTF
+287 VMISLAYYKTF
-298 IDRHDCDAKFVDM
+298 IDRGDCPEKFVEM
-311 ARALGKDG
+311 ARALGK
-319 ADKPEDFLN
+319 ADATKPADFLD

-341 LKMSDWGIRREELP
+341 LAMSDYGIRPEEFP
-355 GMPALARSAVGA
+355 GMVKLARSAVGM
-367 LFSVDPS
+367 LFSCDPS
-374 ELTDDDVLAILEAS
+374 ALSDDDVLAILRAS
-388 WR
+388 YC

>member
-1 MSYTFHVPT
+1 MFTFHVPT
-10 KVLFGPGMLKKLH
+10 KVLFGAGVLKKLH

-38 GKSVRANGYLAALE
+38 GKSTRTNGSLAALE
-52 AELDAAGAVHVLF
+52 AELDAAGVAHVLF

-85 AQDVDFVVGLGGGSV
+85 AQGVDFVVGLGGGSV
-100 MDAAKAIAAV
+100 MDAAKAIAAM
-110 IPQTDGGRV
+110 IPQQGGRV

-125 GTSGHR
+125 GTSEHR
-131 PLAIPPLPYIAITT
+131 PFNAPLLPFVAITT

-154 GGAVITSPVTHEKGA
+154 AGSVITSPVTHEKGA
-169 FFTKCPDLAIVDPEL
+169 FFSQCPALAVVDPAL
-184 MLSVPPAFTAYQGF
+184 MVTVPPKFTAYQGF
-198 DALFHNTEGYISKA
+198 DALFHNTEGYISKFG
-212 ANEMGNLVELE
+212 NEMGAMVELE

-239 SNLEARTHVAF
+239 KNLEARTKVAF

-259 ESSTCTS
+259 DVSTCTS

-287 IMISLAYYKTF
+287 VMISLAYYKTF
-298 IDRHDCDAKFVDM
+298 IDRGDCPEKFVEM
-311 ARALGKDG
+311 ARALGK
-319 ADKPEDFLN
+319 ADATKPEDFLD

-341 LKMSDWGIRREELP
+341 LKMSDWGIREDELP
-355 GMPALARSAVGA
+355 AMPALARKAVGM
-367 LFSVDPS
+367 LFSCDPS
-374 ELTDDDVLAILEAS
+374 ELSDDDVLAILRAS
-388 WR
+388 YR

>member
-10 KVLFGPGMLKKLH
+10 KVLFGPGALKKLH
-23 EEKLPGKKALVVISN
+23 KQQLPGKKALVVISN
-38 GKSVRANGYLAALE
+38 GKSVRANGYLTALE
-52 AELDAAGAVHVLF
+52 AELDEAGVDHVLF

-72 LEPTVQEGVEFGR
+72 LEPTVQEGVEAGR
-85 AQDVDFVVGLGGGSV
+85 AAGVDFVVGLGGGSV
-100 MDAAKAIAAV
+100 MDAAKAIAAM
-110 IPQTDGGRV
+110 IPQQGGRV
-119 WDYMAT
+119 WDYMGT
-125 GTSGHR
+125 GTSEHR
-131 PLAIPPLPYIAITT
+131 RFNAPLLPFVAITT

-154 GGAVITSPVTHEKGA
+154 AGSVITNPDTHEKGA
-169 FFTKCPDLAIVDPEL
+169 FFSQCPALAVVDPEL

-212 ANEMGNLVELE
+212 ANEMGSLVELE
-223 AIRLLGKWL
+223 AIRLLGRWL

-266 EHAIEHALS
+266 EHSIEHALS
-275 GEHQDLPHGAGL
+275 GEHQALPHGAGL

-298 IDRHDCDAKFVDM
+298 VDRHACDAKFVDM
-311 ARALGKDG
+311 ARALGK
-319 ADKPEDFLN
+319 ADASKPEDFLD

-341 LKMSDWGIRREELP
+341 LKMSDWGIREEELP
-355 GMPALARSAVGA
+355 GMAPLARRALGA
-367 LFSVDPS
+367 LFDLDPAPLS
-374 ELTDDDVLAILEAS
+374 DDDVLAILKAS
-388 WR
+388 YR

>member
-1 MSYTFHVPT
+1 MSYTFNVPT
-10 KVLFGPGMLKKLH
+10 KVLFGPGALKRLH
-23 EEKLPGKKALVVISN
+23 EEKLPGRKALVVISN
-38 GKSVRANGYLAALE
+38 GKSVRANGSLSALE
-52 AELDAAGAVHVLF
+52 AELDTAGVAHVLF

-85 AQDVDFVVGLGGGSV
+85 AQGVDFVVGLGGGSV
-100 MDAAKAIAAV
+100 MDAAKAIAAM
-110 IPQTDGGRV
+110 IPQQGGRT
-119 WDYMAT
+119 WDYMGT
-125 GTSGHR
+125 GTSEHR
-131 PLAIPPLPYIAITT
+131 PFNAPLLPFVAITT

-154 GGAVITSPVTHEKGA
+154 AGSVITSPVTHEKGA
-169 FFTKCPDLAIVDPEL
+169 FFSRCPVLAIVDPEL
-184 MLSVPPAFTAYQGF
+184 MLSVPPTFTAYQGF

-212 ANEMGNLVELE
+212 ANEMGNMVELE
-223 AIRLLGKWL
+223 SIRLLGRWL

-311 ARALGKDG
+311 ARALGK
-319 ADKPEDFLN
+319 ADASKPEDFLD

-341 LKMSDWGIRREELP
+341 LKMSDWGIRKEELP
-355 GMPALARSAVGA
+355 SMPALARKA
-367 LFSVDPS
+367 LGPLFNLDPS
-374 ELTDDDVLAILEAS
+374 ELSDADVLAILEAS